1 MYIKLFILLFK
12 KLHYR
17 HKFSYIVL
25 LAILKM
31 LILITFKVILTH
43 NLKTKTTKQP
53 ETADSCSSL
62 LAPPVQFYSP
72 GPVTLLPSISAALQ
86 WSLEWYYI
94 VDAPA
99 TILFLLIILRIYW
112 LTVVVLQVY

>member
-17 HKFSYIVL
+17 HFKFSYIVL
-25 LAILKM
+25 LAILKI

-43 NLKTKTTKQP
+43 NLKTKTTKKP
-53 ETADSCSSL
+53 ETADSCSTL

-72 GPVTLLPSISAALQ
+72 GPVTFSPSISAALQ
-86 WSLEWYYI
+86 WSLERYYI
-94 VDAPA
+94 VDALA
-99 TILFLLIILRIYW
+99 TILFLLIILR
-112 LTVVVLQVY
+112 